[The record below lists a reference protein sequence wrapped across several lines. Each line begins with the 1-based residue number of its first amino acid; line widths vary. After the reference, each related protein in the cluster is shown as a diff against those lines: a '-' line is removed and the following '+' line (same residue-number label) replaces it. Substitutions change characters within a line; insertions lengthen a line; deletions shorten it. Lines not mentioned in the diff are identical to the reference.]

1 MSKIQK
7 ADIAIEMT
15 VIKTGTCPT
24 LSGRSALT
32 YEMATDP
39 ETELHY
45 RISANSGGGFWSPE
59 WIAWKAIEPVIKEIQ
74 PVTSTPLKT
83 LLKGKSVNTSG
94 FLLAVLIKEG
104 LLEVVPDK
112 RRQFRVTGATPGEV
126 IPAVTPAK
134 KTKAVTSKAKK

>member
-32 YEMATDP
+32 YDLATDP
-39 ETELHY
+39 EGELHY

-83 LLKGKSVNTSG
+83 LFKGKSVNTSG

-112 RRQFRVTGATPGEV
+112 RRQFRVTGASPGEV
-126 IPAVTPAK
+126 IPVTPAK
-134 KTKAVTSKAKK
+134 KAKATTSKVKK